1 MNQGNNVSNQLSALH
16 RQIDVARQEL
26 GQLERNKQDIKMK
39 QEQASREQAVRLREA
54 SGVTNS
60 VQRISALNHEMHG
73 TLSAFFRDLGRVN
86 EEIRTLERK
95 IEEKKRE
102 CERLLQNA

>member
-1 MNQGNNVSNQLSALH
+1 MNQANNVSNQLASLH
-16 RQIDVARQEL
+16 RQIDAARQEL
-26 GQLERNKQDIKMK
+26 GQLERKKQDIKMK
-39 QEQASREQAVRLREA
+39 QEEASREKAFRIREV
-54 SGVTNS
+54 SGLPDS
-60 VQRISALNHEMHG
+60 VQRISALTHEMHT

-86 EEIRTLERK
+86 EEIRAAERN

>member
-39 QEQASREQAVRLREA
+39 QEQASREQAVRLREV
-54 SGVTNS
+54 SGLPDS
-60 VQRISALNHEMHG
+60 VQRISTLNHEMHG

>member
-16 RQIDVARQEL
+16 RQIDAGRQEL

-39 QEQASREQAVRLREA
+39 QEQASREQAVRLREV
-54 SGVTNS
+54 SGLPDS

>member
-39 QEQASREQAVRLREA
+39 QEQASREQAVRLREV
-54 SGVTNS
+54 SGLPDS
-60 VQRISALNHEMHG
+60 VQRISSLNHEMHW